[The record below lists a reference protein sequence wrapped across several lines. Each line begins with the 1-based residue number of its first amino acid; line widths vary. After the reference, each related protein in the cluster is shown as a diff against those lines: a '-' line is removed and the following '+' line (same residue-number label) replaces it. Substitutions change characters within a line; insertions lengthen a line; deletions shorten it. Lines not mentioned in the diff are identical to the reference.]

1 MIKYK
6 HIEAARELRLW
17 IGQIVVPGVIMTTT
31 MMSIPEVRY
40 AVSSKINNMK
50 QNINSKL
57 DKRA

>member
-17 IGQIVVPGVIMTTT
+17 IGQIVVPGVIMTKT

-40 AVSSKINNMK
+40 AVSSKIKNMK